1 MSYAN
6 FKPVVWSK
14 YIEHELPKFTVY
26 KQDCDY
32 KFENEAGQGKRV
44 KISSYLFVIR
54 GIVYKVSV
62 FA

>member
-14 YIEHELPKFTVY
+14 YIQHELPKFTVY

-32 KFENEAGQGKRV
+32 KFEGEAGQGKRV
-44 KISSYLFVIR
+44 KILNILISFLLKS
-54 GIVYKVSV
+54 
-62 FA
+62 

>member
-44 KISSYLFVIR
+44 KILRVIE
-54 GIVYKVSV
+54 
-62 FA
+62 